1 MTMTLSPTHYQ
12 MLHQESGI
20 SDEVLTARGYF
31 TVLTSA
37 EMADLG
43 FAPNQCRAPSLIL
56 PMYDRAGQ
64 RIEYVARPDSPQG
77 GPTKARQDH

>member
-31 TVLTSA
+31 TVLHVRRDGGLRFCA
-37 EMADLG
+37 EPMPCPKPDLADV
-43 FAPNQCRAPSLIL
+43 RPSRTA
-56 PMYDRAGQ
+56 YRVRSTTRQ
-64 RIEYVARPDSPQG
+64 PQG
-77 GPTKARQDH
+77 GPAKARQDH